1 MVNPYYFFF
10 YLFYRLLKPLAK
22 DEDRIPFAIIAFMSI
37 LLIIHAVILLITIKT
52 HYGIVLLP
60 KTNKL
65 LFGGTFAV
73 LYFTLNNYLFEKNNR
88 YIGLMQKIKDAE
100 SYRKITAS
108 IFLGAYLLSPLVII
122 MIS

>member
-10 YLFYRLLKPLAK
+10 YLFYKLLRPLAK

-37 LLIIHAVILLITIKT
+37 VLIIHAVVLFITIKS
-52 HYGIVLLP
+52 YYNINVLP
-60 KTNKL
+60 KINKL
-65 LFGGTFAV
+65 LFGGVFAV

-100 SYRKITAS
+100 FYRKITALLF
-108 IFLGAYLLSPLVII
+108 IGAYFLSPLIII
-122 MIS
+122 MIN